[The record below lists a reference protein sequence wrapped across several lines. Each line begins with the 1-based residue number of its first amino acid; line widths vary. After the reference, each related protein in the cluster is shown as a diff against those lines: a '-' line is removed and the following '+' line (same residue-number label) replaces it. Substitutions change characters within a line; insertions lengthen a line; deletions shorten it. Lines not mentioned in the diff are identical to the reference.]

1 MRKFKFDEV
10 EKKLIKEILEAGFK
24 DYEDPDLF
32 VIKEKIH
39 KKLYKNFLIVNTSE
53 FQLLNSF
60 VQNWLTQNEDL
71 ILEINKKF
79 YGKDPNQYLY
89 FDQNYEI
96 IINRIDTLF
105 SIIEKIIKEKQF
117 LYKTIFLNIDKIRY
131 ANNFY
136 VSLSDNKPYKIAI
149 INKNEVL
156 EWELCINQI
165 FEEKSFVKSSKIELL
180 NLKNN
185 YNKSVSREEVSMIFE
200 NYTPRK
206 SEFNIQFLK
215 NILSK

>member
-1 MRKFKFDEV
+1 
-10 EKKLIKEILEAGFK
+10 
-24 DYEDPDLF
+24 
-32 VIKEKIH
+32 
-39 KKLYKNFLIVNTSE
+39 
-53 FQLLNSF
+53 
-60 VQNWLTQNEDL
+60 
-71 ILEINKKF
+71 
-79 YGKDPNQYLY
+79 
-89 FDQNYEI
+89 
-96 IINRIDTLF
+96 
-105 SIIEKIIKEKQF
+105 
-117 LYKTIFLNIDKIRY
+117 
-131 ANNFY
+131 
-136 VSLSDNKPYKIAI
+136 
-149 INKNEVL
+149 L